1 MVKFIAKCIIRKQC
15 KEYLQEFKQSQLAE
29 QDEGFYTYVGDKHY
43 FEFEL
48 RGWKLIFLG
57 ISDIVYF
64 D

>member
-1 MVKFIAKCIIRKQC
+1 MVKFLGSFLIRRYA
-15 KEYLQEFKQSQLAE
+15 KEYLQEYKQAHLAE
-29 QDEGFYTYVGDKHY
+29 ADEGFYTFMGDKHY

-48 RGWKLIFLG
+48 KGLKLIFLG